1 MQRQRRRDAE
11 KIAEKIHEFF
21 SAPAS
26 ASLRLCGCIYLASLL
41 GCSAQPQLPQKSVS
55 PAPPIVSDE
64 VAPPES
70 DAGAPRT
77 TTGVITCQMYQLQ
90 MPFGANSRDDAFW
103 KLVDE
108 DVLDVPTSILMNS
121 NGLRVGRARIAD
133 WPVFLK
139 ILGRESAI
147 KIAEHRITAEPGVE
161 DARLDMSEE
170 LPEELLYIY
179 DEHGLT
185 MRSFDDCQN
194 RMSLAFQW
202 APRKPLTIR
211 LTVCPLVVAWRTRFD
226 YALSDEP
233 PPTKYLQRENFYD
246 LHFCADVSP
255 GEFLVVGASTATRD
269 PNRIGSRFLTRDG
282 PNQRYEELLILVGK
296 PVAMNGMKTGIA
308 KPTTRTVP
316 GPLVKPT
323 P

>member
-1 MQRQRRRDAE
+1 MQPQRPRDAE
-11 KIAEKIHEFF
+11 RTIEKIQEFF
-21 SAPAS
+21 CAFVS
-26 ASLRLCGCIYLASLL
+26 ASLRLGGCICLASVL
-41 GCSAQPQLPQKSVS
+41 GCFTQSQSPPKIVS
-55 PAPPIVSDE
+55 PAPPIVSDDA
-64 VAPPES
+64 APPAP
-70 DAGAPRT
+70 DAGAPQT

-108 DVLDVPTSILMNS
+108 DVVDVPTGILMNN
-121 NGLRVGRARIAD
+121 NGLRVGRARVAD
-133 WPVFLK
+133 WPAFLK
-139 ILGRESAI
+139 ILERESAI
-147 KIAEHRITAEPGVE
+147 KIAEHRIAAEPGVE

-211 LTVCPLVVAWRTRFD
+211 VTVCPLVVAWRTRFD

-233 PPTKYLQRENFYD
+233 PPARYLQRENFYD
-246 LHFCADVSP
+246 LHFCADISP
-255 GEFLVVGASTATRD
+255 GEFLVVGTSTATRD

-296 PVAMNGMKTGIA
+296 PVAMNGMKSRIS
-308 KPTTRTVP
+308 KPTTRADL
-316 GPLVKPT
+316 GRSINN
-323 P
+323 